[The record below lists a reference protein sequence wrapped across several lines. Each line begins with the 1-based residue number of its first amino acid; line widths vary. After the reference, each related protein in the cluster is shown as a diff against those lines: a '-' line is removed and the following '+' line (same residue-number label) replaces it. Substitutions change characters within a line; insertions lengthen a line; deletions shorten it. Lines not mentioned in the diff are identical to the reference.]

1 MSIFQVP
8 IIMAERLE
16 TSSILWQEQAEFE
29 ARKNRDLRFQHGSGP
44 SNIFILDISSSIGD
58 EGVRQMKEAFTTII
72 DEYSK
77 HPDIDENV
85 AVIICGRETKFLRY
99 FSNQYEDIKSC
110 LDDIEF
116 GGPSPLTAAFLLSH
130 GGLNNDASNI
140 CWMANFH
147 FHQRLIL
154 ISDGRPTDFTII
166 SADDTPV
173 METDEAKRHLLQTA
187 IIIGR
192 VHPIF
197 CVPIGSNPN
206 LRILEFISG
215 HSKGGKLVR
224 YQDAMQLG
232 KCSYNLRAASVMLQ
246 TMKNDCHDKERVVAS
261 LALHFP
267 YTAFT
272 EKDKEDI
279 FEMCTRKTLF
289 CSYVEQKVESGE
301 ETDLFKERN
310 PIMPCLGS
318 RVRRGRDWKWDNQD
332 NRGPGT
338 VIGHHI
344 KDGWLHVE
352 WDTSAISSY
361 RYGYSRAELNKYDVR
376 VCHEPRILE
385 NEMIATGCLVTR
397 GTDWEWDDQ
406 DGGAGNIGSV
416 ISVHS
421 TGIVIVRWRN
431 GFISQYR
438 FGCHGKFDLTICDPF
453 SEESIEYLKEQER
466 NAALNY
472 PNGDQASFSEG
483 DALGLPSNRPAISEK
498 AQSVDTLNKPILHVV
513 KGKYFKN
520 SEGVDKITP
529 ENRRGRPMNQWF
541 WKDDKGK
548 WNPYSIE
555 MNDRINEC
563 YKRDPKSTV
572 VVTVQDQSVVMSKSL
587 HINLSTKEESE
598 VILVKN
604 GANP

>member
-1 MSIFQVP
+1 
-8 IIMAERLE
+8 MAERLE

-344 KDGWLHVE
+344 K
-352 WDTSAISSY
+352 
-361 RYGYSRAELNKYDVR
+361 
-376 VCHEPRILE
+376 
-385 NEMIATGCLVTR
+385 

-472 PNGDQASFSEG
+472 PNGDQASFS
-483 DALGLPSNRPAISEK
+483 DALGLPSNRPAISER
-498 AQSVDTLNKPILHVV
+498 AQSVDTLTKPILHVV

-572 VVTVQDQSVVMSKSL
+572 VVTVQDQSYRVVMSKSL

-604 GANP
+604 GANL